1 MSVMLLL
8 LVSPECIAVFRDRS
22 GRYGFFDSHSRTA
35 EGLPHPTGHG
45 TAVMLTFTHLSDMAD
60 IILQIFWDRGDET
73 SYEFMPVSFET
84 AQQSVQLPS
93 PSVCEPVSQLISAL
107 PEPATNVG
115 AKENLVGSVAKSQDM
130 VDKINKNRRRKEMRR
145 TIDILKQHGGPK
157 DTSPSNAMR
166 KQGYDRNRYLQFQT
180 NKIEV
185 IKKKYNQDPHFRLKK
200 KYFMA
205 RRYKLNEVVQAKKR
219 EYMIRRYHTGALV
232 QSKKKQYM
240 MSRYN
245 TDALVQSK
253 KKQYMMRRYNTD
265 ALVQSKKKQY
275 MMRRYHTDALVQSK
289 KKQYMVKRYAG
300 DPEFRAHHILRCT
313 LRKTQKCV
321 GDAAYH
327 ILHRLQ
333 CALRIKRKYKP
344 YIRSSQQTPQP
355 LVNNLMESAI
365 HAFRCK
371 IQHGPTHVC
380 TVCHRALF
388 PNQVRVCDRTR
399 YAKNVHV
406 AATCLTGKYVHAC
419 DSACSGS
426 CVVPEERRQEWIC
439 HTCDSHLK
447 RGQMSSIA
455 AANKLELPPIPAE
468 LDELNVLERQLI
480 AKILPFAKIVSL
492 PKGQQRAVRGAVVCV
507 PSEMENTVN
516 SLPRPRSEAQ
526 LLQVKLKRHVKF
538 KGYQQFQT
546 VNMRN
551 VLAALSK
558 LKATHSEYRD
568 ISIRED
574 AVFESDLDE
583 GSCCL

>member
-1 MSVMLLL
+1 
-8 LVSPECIAVFRDRS
+8 
-22 GRYGFFDSHSRTA
+22 
-35 EGLPHPTGHG
+35 
-45 TAVMLTFTHLSDMAD
+45 
-60 IILQIFWDRGDET
+60 
-73 SYEFMPVSFET
+73 
-84 AQQSVQLPS
+84 
-93 PSVCEPVSQLISAL
+93 
-107 PEPATNVG
+107 
-115 AKENLVGSVAKSQDM
+115 
-130 VDKINKNRRRKEMRR
+130 MRR

-166 KQGYDRNRYLQFQT
+166 KQDYDRNRYLQFQT

-219 EYMIRRYHTGALV
+219 EYMIRRYHTG
-232 QSKKKQYM
+232 
-240 MSRYN
+240 
-245 TDALVQSK
+245 ALVQSK

-399 YAKNVHV
+399 YAK
-406 AATCLTGKYVHAC
+406 KR
-419 DSACSGS
+419 S
-426 CVVPEERRQEWIC
+426 CC
-439 HTCDSHLK
+439 
-447 RGQMSSIA
+447 
-455 AANKLELPPIPAE
+455 
-468 LDELNVLERQLI
+468 
-480 AKILPFAKIVSL
+480 
-492 PKGQQRAVRGAVVCV
+492 
-507 PSEMENTVN
+507 
-516 SLPRPRSEAQ
+516 
-526 LLQVKLKRHVKF
+526 
-538 KGYQQFQT
+538 
-546 VNMRN
+546 
-551 VLAALSK
+551 
-558 LKATHSEYRD
+558 
-568 ISIRED
+568 
-574 AVFESDLDE
+574 SDLPNGE
-583 GSCCL
+583 VCSRL

>member
-1 MSVMLLL
+1 MYAEGGDIAPRVLSVQASHCQGNVRYDSFSRNNQCTCVALTFLVNHSEGITFKMPDLDRVLKEGDAWYVGIKMQLIAEGRFNRNLLTMEEVPLSVSSFNRIHNVRKSGVMIGYLRATGNPGMEEWCIPLTERLQCLSTDVSHALL

-93 PSVCEPVSQLISAL
+93 PSVCEQVSQLISAL
-107 PEPATNVG
+107 PKPATNVG
-115 AKENLVGSVAKSQDM
+115 AKENLVGSVAKNQDM
-130 VDKINKNRRRKEMRR
+130 VDKINKHRRRKEMRR

-166 KQGYDRNRYLQFQT
+166 KQDYDRNRYFQFQT

-205 RRYKLNEVVQAKKR
+205 RRYKINEVVQAKKR
-219 EYMIRRYHTGALV
+219 EYMIR
-232 QSKKKQYM
+232 
-240 MSRYN
+240 RYN

-275 MMRRYHTDALVQSK
+275 IMRRYHTDALVQSKKKRYMIRRYHTDALVQSK
-289 KKQYMVKRYAG
+289 KKQYMVSRYSTDTLFQSKMKQYMVKRFAG

-327 ILHRLQ
+327 ILLRLQ
-333 CALRIKRKYKP
+333 CALRIKRKCKL

-371 IQHGPTHVC
+371 IQYG
-380 TVCHRALF
+380 
-388 PNQVRVCDRTR
+388 
-399 YAKNVHV
+399 
-406 AATCLTGKYVHAC
+406 
-419 DSACSGS
+419 
-426 CVVPEERRQEWIC
+426 
-439 HTCDSHLK
+439 
-447 RGQMSSIA
+447 
-455 AANKLELPPIPAE
+455 
-468 LDELNVLERQLI
+468 
-480 AKILPFAKIVSL
+480 
-492 PKGQQRAVRGAVVCV
+492 
-507 PSEMENTVN
+507 
-516 SLPRPRSEAQ
+516 
-526 LLQVKLKRHVKF
+526 
-538 KGYQQFQT
+538 
-546 VNMRN
+546 
-551 VLAALSK
+551 
-558 LKATHSEYRD
+558 
-568 ISIRED
+568 
-574 AVFESDLDE
+574 
-583 GSCCL
+583 